1 MGGGVRRQLWLQTW
15 FHSTPPLPPGA
26 LVSSSVKWQQ
36 NILRCWGF
44 THYPRKSWEVG
55 LRGIPTQTHR
65 QTEEWAQPP
74 RLGGEGVGDPQRRAV
89 TYRRLPLSQTLRVH
103 GQPVTLVPSMMGS
116 STGTW
121 GPFSWRGRKLCAMQ
135 HHRGAPG
142 GHTCCVCFKVL

>member
-74 RLGGEGVGDPQRRAV
+74 RLGGEGRGGGPPAQG
-89 TYRRLPLSQTLRVH
+89 SHIQTTPTVADSEGPWAASYTGSEHDGVIHRNLGPFLMA
-103 GQPVTLVPSMMGS
+103 GQKALCNAAPSGS
-116 STGTW
+116 PW
-121 GPFSWRGRKLCAMQ
+121 GPHLLCM
-135 HHRGAPG
+135 
-142 GHTCCVCFKVL
+142 L